1 MIPEIERNDLDKRR
15 ITKKRN
21 RIPERKEVRNM
32 DDMTEFSGRM
42 TRLQQAVEDSGTDVF
57 LVTGQESIYYM
68 TGASYKP
75 LERPFFIIVWPDRAS
90 LLVPKLE
97 QAHMSKARGFDQVEA
112 YWEYPSKP
120 GEGYMDKL
128 AAMLADAKTVG
139 IEPSCKAEVAAY
151 LTGKTVRVLPLVET
165 LRLVKSEAEVAAVRA
180 AAKLADTGIALMRG
194 AAYPGV
200 TPMEEFSVAKKL
212 QTKVVM
218 TGVYEPLECEFLT
231 ACWPAPFSA
240 QPHSIP
246 PLGERLGKGPAQMM
260 CFLRVNGYA
269 AECERTVFV
278 CPPSKEEAELFGHM
292 TAAREAA
299 FALVRPGARAEDVDA
314 AARSYF
320 EKYGLEKYMLHR
332 VGHGIGMGN
341 HEGPW
346 ISEGSPH
353 VLAENMIIS
362 VEPGLY
368 IPEIGGF
375 RHSDTV
381 LVTKDGYERLTT
393 HPTSLEDVM
402 IRGAKAGKRL
412 KGALIRK
419 MAKV

>member
-1 MIPEIERNDLDKRR
+1 MDE
-15 ITKKRN
+15 
-21 RIPERKEVRNM
+21 KEY
-32 DDMTEFSGRM
+32 SGRM
-42 TRLQQAVEDSGTDVF
+42 EHLQLAVKESGTDVF
-57 LVTGQESIYYM
+57 LVTGQESIYYL

-75 LERPFFIIVWPDRAS
+75 LERPFFIIIWPDHAA

-97 QAHMSKARGFDQVEA
+97 QAHMSKAKGFSAVES

-128 AAMLADAKTVG
+128 ADMLADAETVG
-139 IEPSCKAEVAAY
+139 IEPSCKAEVSQQ
-151 LTGKTVRVLPLVET
+151 LKGKTVRILPLVET
-165 LRLVKSEAEVAAVRA
+165 LRLAKSDVEVAAIRA
-180 AAKLADTGIALMRG
+180 AARLADEGIALMRG

-218 TGVYEPLECEFLT
+218 SGVYEPLESEFLT
-231 ACWPAPFSA
+231 ACWPAPYSA

-246 PLGERLGKGPAQMM
+246 PLGAKLGKGPAQMM
-260 CFLRVNGYA
+260 CFLRANGYA

-278 CPPSKEEAELFGHM
+278 CPPSKEEAALFGHM
-292 TAAREAA
+292 LAAREAA
-299 FALVRPGARAEDVDA
+299 FALVRPGVRAEDVDA
-314 AARSYF
+314 AAREYF
-320 EKYGLEKYMLHR
+320 TKHGLEKYMLHR

-346 ISEGSPH
+346 LSEGSKH
-353 VLAENMIIS
+353 VLAENMIVS

-381 LVTKDGYERLTT
+381 LVTKDGYERLTV
-393 HPTSLEDVM
+393 HPTALEDAM

-419 MAKV
+419 TAKL

>member
-1 MIPEIERNDLDKRR
+1 MDEREY
-15 ITKKRN
+15 IA
-21 RIPERKEVRNM
+21 
-32 DDMTEFSGRM
+32 RM
-42 TRLQQAVEDSGTDVF
+42 ERLQQAVKESGADVF
-57 LVTGQESIYYM
+57 LVTGQESIYYL

-75 LERPFFIIVWPDRAS
+75 LERPFFIVIWPDRAG
-90 LLVPKLE
+90 LLVPQLE
-97 QAHMSKARGFDQVEA
+97 QAHMQKAKGFSAVEA
-112 YWEYPSKP
+112 YWEYPSRP

-128 AAMLADAKTVG
+128 AAMLADTKTVG
-139 IEPSCKAEVAAY
+139 IELSCRAEVAEH
-151 LTGKTVRVLPLVET
+151 LKGKAVRVLPLVET
-165 LRLVKSEAEVAAVRA
+165 LRLVKSDAEVEAVRA
-180 AAKLADTGIALMRG
+180 AAKLADEGIALMGG

-200 TPMEEFSVAKKL
+200 TPLEEFSVAKKL

-218 TGVYEPLECEFLT
+218 TGIYEPLESEFLT
-231 ACWPAPFSA
+231 AFWPAPYSA

-246 PLGERLGKGPAQMM
+246 PLGARLGKGPAQMM

-269 AECERTVFV
+269 AECERTVFA

-292 TAAREAA
+292 LTAREMA
-299 FALVRPGARAEDVDA
+299 FALVRPGVRAEDVDM
-314 AARSYF
+314 AAREYF
-320 EKYGLEKYMLHR
+320 VKHGLEKYMLHR

-346 ISEGSPH
+346 LSEGSEH

-362 VEPGLY
+362 IEPGLY

-393 HPTSLEDVM
+393 HPTALEDVM
-402 IRGAKAGKRL
+402 IRGAKPGKRL
-412 KGALIRK
+412 KGALVRK